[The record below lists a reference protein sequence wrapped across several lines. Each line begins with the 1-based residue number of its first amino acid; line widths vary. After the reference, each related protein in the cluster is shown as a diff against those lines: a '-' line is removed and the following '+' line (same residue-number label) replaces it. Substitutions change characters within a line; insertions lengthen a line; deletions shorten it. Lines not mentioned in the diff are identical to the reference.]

1 MIDIHCHL
9 LYGVDDGA
17 KTWQES
23 LELLQEAKAQG
34 VEKIICTPHYR
45 EGMFVYRQ
53 ESMKARFHRLKEI
66 GDRLGIELFPGME
79 CYGDDRL
86 LVYLQQGR
94 CITLAG
100 SDYVLVEY
108 SHDITKEELWR
119 SCGNLTAHGYI
130 PVVAHVERYHRVC
143 KDTEF
148 LKKLRELGGRIQIN
162 AGSVIGQHGWSCKGI
177 CRALLKEGVADIV
190 ASDTHGV
197 KHRRNHMKQ
206 CRTYL
211 AGKYGEMYA
220 GDLMERIPQE
230 ILENR

>member
-17 KTWQES
+17 KTWEDS
-23 LELLQEAKAQG
+23 LALLQEAKAQG

-45 EGMFVYRQ
+45 EGMFVCRQ
-53 ESMKARFHRLKEI
+53 ETMKTRFQRLKEA
-66 GDRLGIELFPGME
+66 GNRLGIELFPGME
-79 CYGDDRL
+79 CYGDGKLLTRL
-86 LVYLQQGR
+86 QEGS

-108 SHDITKEELWR
+108 AHDVTKEELWR

-130 PVVAHVERYHRVC
+130 PVVAHVERYHRIC
-143 KDTEF
+143 RNLEF
-148 LKKLRELGGRIQIN
+148 LKKLQEMGGRIQIN
-162 AGSVIGQHGWSCKGI
+162 AGSVIGQHGWNYKRICKG
-177 CRALLKEGVADIV
+177 LLKTGMADIV
-190 ASDTHGV
+190 ASDTHGI

-206 CRTYL
+206 CRSYL
-211 AGKYGEMYA
+211 VGKYGEPYA
-220 GDLMERIPQE
+220 RELTERVSQE